1 MTSSELSKKSV
12 DKFINIDK
20 ERKTNKKDNLNNN
33 IDEKNLIKELIN
45 EGVISLEKKEEQN
58 EDVFDIN
65 NINDMNYEKMFKKII
80 DLNRSL
86 KCLQIDKYRLSN
98 EKNMFVNGFNENVQ
112 KRNDLDKDFE
122 NFLSF
127 SFPKTISIKEVH
139 LSNI

>member
-1 MTSSELSKKSV
+1 MTSSEISKKSV

-65 NINDMNYEKMFKKII
+65 NIKDMNYEKMFKK
-80 DLNRSL
+80 
-86 KCLQIDKYRLSN
+86 
-98 EKNMFVNGFNENVQ
+98 
-112 KRNDLDKDFE
+112 
-122 NFLSF
+122 
-127 SFPKTISIKEVH
+127 EV
-139 LSNI
+139 I